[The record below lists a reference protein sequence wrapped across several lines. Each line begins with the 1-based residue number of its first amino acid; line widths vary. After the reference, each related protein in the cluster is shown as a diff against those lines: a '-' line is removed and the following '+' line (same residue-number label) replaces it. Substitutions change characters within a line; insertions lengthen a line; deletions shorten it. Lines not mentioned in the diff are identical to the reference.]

1 MTETSSTPSHLRGAG
16 RLVAVLLTI
25 IATGCTHP
33 VLGRPA
39 FLGASVTAGVG
50 TEVPIDADQ
59 TESDEGAPVSMALAY
74 DAIVTA
80 RTDTSLDFG
89 DPGVFL
95 DPMPTL
101 REQAVAAA
109 ARKPSLVIA
118 IDWTF
123 WPLHQSFPASLSEA
137 ERASRR
143 LAAFDDAL
151 AELDRFECPVLV
163 GDIPTM
169 PEARGVIGDDACPGD
184 EVIAEAN
191 DRLRRWAAA
200 DPNHFVIPVG
210 ELIERTSAGTSSTVV
225 GVELGSGTTRPMV
238 QSDGLHATADGLVIL
253 ASAAVSSLEEAGLI
267 EPGLRLVEMDRIDDS
282 IAAVAVAAR
291 SRRDLGVLD
300 TMSLMSL
307 GLQHEDAMRAGDD
320 ARAAEV
326 GARILDRLE
335 SFTDAP
341 DGDRGWAIRNALR
354 ESATATDEMDLP
366 LMRDLYRRHWQAIR
380 ARTLGDHPDPW
391 LVELWLKYAIGA
403 GVEYRDQTLREL
415 AERGARRGGW
425 PEALANRLWNDLPS
439 FSPDALAVVF
449 SNPKDAFKIAEA
461 RAHGLQSVPSGD
473 PYRDYI
479 RPVGPY
485 AEYLGS
491 CVSGDR
497 IEQRDEFASICRED
511 DDLFERMVF
520 VVEWGQLLEYR
531 DAVWPNS
538 FERSPR
544 PKVLGAIRGS
554 DAGSGGARV
563 SARAQ
568 HPLPGHG
575 KQFSLPGPGFGW
587 FHGLDGAVA
596 AFPGMREQ
604 FIVTRIELD
613 DEGRFQLSDDPLPMK
628 RALSDWTALEDP
640 IPGGIGIYEREPDAI
655 VVQADV
661 PVGGFTRTS
670 LFETAR
676 ESLSTG
682 GPREEGRNA
691 VTILAIGV
699 AAEVTVRVPMGI
711 DPDDGDVRWA
721 EMIYSDAPIVIIG
734 GAGAA
739 YDTAHGCAGTGRM
752 HATWLLDG
760 ELATGEI
767 VGMNGFVPQRSDELE
782 QAILRRLPAGSRLD
796 WLPDNGLQ
804 IAHWRDWEIL
814 PTISEW
820 QAAASAAEDET
831 AE

>member
-1 MTETSSTPSHLRGAG
+1 MPTTSSTPSRLRGAG
-16 RLVAVLLTI
+16 CLIAILLTI

-59 TESDEGAPVSMALAY
+59 TESGAGAPVTMALAY
-74 DAIVTA
+74 DAVVTA
-80 RTDTSLDFG
+80 RTDAILDFG
-89 DPGVFL
+89 DPGVYL

-101 REQAVAAA
+101 REQVVAAA
-109 ARKPSLVIA
+109 ARKPSIVIA

-123 WPLHQSFPASLSEA
+123 WPLHQSFPTSLSED
-137 ERASRR
+137 ERGSLR
-143 LAAFDDAL
+143 LAAFEVAL

-163 GDIPTM
+163 GDIPMM
-169 PEARGVIGDDACPGD
+169 PEARAVIGDDACPGD

-200 DPNHFVIPVG
+200 DPNRFVIPVG
-210 ELIERTSAGTSSTVV
+210 ELIGHTAAGTSSTVV
-225 GVELGSGTTRPMV
+225 GVDLGSGPVRPMV

-253 ASAAVSSLEEAGLI
+253 ASAAVSSLEEAGLV

-282 IAAVAVAAR
+282 IATVAVAAR
-291 SRRDLGVLD
+291 SRRGPGMLD
-300 TMSLMSL
+300 TLSLMSL

-341 DGDRGWAIRNALR
+341 DGDRGWAIRNAVR
-354 ESATATDEMDLP
+354 ESATATDDMDLP
-366 LMRDLYRRHWQAIR
+366 LMRALYRRHWQAVR

-391 LVELWLKYAIGA
+391 LVELWLEYAIGA
-403 GVEYRDQTLREL
+403 GVAYRDQTLREL

-425 PEALANRLWNDLPS
+425 PEALANELWNKLPS
-439 FSPDALAVVF
+439 ISPDALAVVF
-449 SNPKDAFKIAEA
+449 SNPEDAFRIAAA
-461 RAHGLQSVPSGD
+461 RARRLQSVPSGD

-485 AEYLGS
+485 FEYLNA
-491 CVSGDR
+491 CVSCDR
-497 IEQRDEFASICRED
+497 MEQADGFASIFRED
-511 DDLFERMVF
+511 DDLLARMEF
-520 VVEWGQLLEYR
+520 VIDWQHIHEYR

-544 PKVLGAIRGS
+544 PKVLGAIRVS
-554 DAGSGGARV
+554 DAESGGAQV

-575 KQFSLPGPGFGW
+575 NQFSLPGPGFGW

-596 AFPGMREQ
+596 AFPGMGEQ
-604 FIVTRIELD
+604 FIVTRAELD
-613 DEGRFQLSDDPLPMK
+613 DDGRFLLSDDPLPMT

-640 IPGGIGIYEREPDAI
+640 IPGGVGIYEREPDAI
-655 VVQADV
+655 VVQVDV

-676 ESLSTG
+676 ESLPTG
-682 GPREEGRNA
+682 GPREEERHA
-691 VTILAIGV
+691 VTILGIGV
-699 AAEVTVRVPMGI
+699 AAQVSVRIPMGI
-711 DPDDGDVRWA
+711 DPEDGDVRWA
-721 EMIYSDAPIVIIG
+721 EMISNDAPIIVMG

-739 YDTAHGCAGTGRM
+739 YDAAHGCAGTGRM

-767 VGMNGFVPQRSDELE
+767 VSMSGFVPQRSEELE
-782 QAILRRLPAGSRLD
+782 QAILRRSAQRPSLD
-796 WLPDNGLQ
+796 WLPDSGLQ

-814 PTISEW
+814 PTIEEW

>member
-1 MTETSSTPSHLRGAG
+1 MTETSSTPSHLRGVG
-16 RLVAVLLTI
+16 RLIAVLLTI

-50 TEVPIDADQ
+50 TEVPIDPDQ
-59 TESDEGAPVSMALAY
+59 TEYGAGAPVTMALAY
-74 DAIVTA
+74 DAVVTA

-89 DPGVFL
+89 DPDVYF

-101 REQAVAAA
+101 QEQAAAAA
-109 ARKPSLVIA
+109 ARKPSIVIA

-123 WPLHQSFPASLSEA
+123 WPLHQSFPTSLPEA
-137 ERASRR
+137 ERASLR

-200 DPNHFVIPVG
+200 DPNRFVIPVG

-225 GVELGSGTTRPMV
+225 GVELGSGPTRPMV

-253 ASAAVSSLEEAGLI
+253 ASAAVSSLEQAGLI

-291 SRRDLGVLD
+291 SGRGPGVLD
-300 TMSLMSL
+300 IASLGRL
-307 GLQHEDAMRAGDD
+307 GLQHEAAMRAGDD

-326 GARILDRLE
+326 GGRILDRLE

-341 DGDRGWAIRNALR
+341 DGDQGWAIRYALR

-366 LMRDLYRRHWQAIR
+366 LMRELYRRHWQAVR

-403 GVEYRDQTLREL
+403 GVAYRDQTLREL

-425 PEALANRLWNDLPS
+425 PEAVANRLWNDLPS

-449 SNPKDAFKIAEA
+449 SNPEDAFRIAEA
-461 RAHGLQSVPSGD
+461 RARRLQSAPSGD
-473 PYRDYI
+473 PYQDYI

-485 AEYLGS
+485 LEYLNACES
-491 CVSGDR
+491 CDR
-497 IEQRDEFASICRED
+497 IEQGDGFASICRED
-511 DDLFERMVF
+511 DDLLARMESLVN
-520 VVEWGQLLEYR
+520 WHNIHKYR

-544 PKVLGAIRGS
+544 PKVLGAIRRS
-554 DAGSGGARV
+554 DAESGGDHV
-563 SARAQ
+563 STRAQ
-568 HPLPGHG
+568 YPLPGHRN
-575 KQFSLPGPGFGW
+575 QFSLPGPGFGW

-596 AFPGMREQ
+596 AFPGMGAQ
-604 FIVTRIELD
+604 FIVTRAELD
-613 DEGRFQLSDDPLPMK
+613 DEGRFRVTDSPLPLM

-640 IPGGIGIYEREPDAI
+640 IPGGVGIYEREPDAI
-655 VVQADV
+655 VVQVDV

-676 ESLSTG
+676 ESLPTG
-682 GPREEGRNA
+682 GPRDEGRNA
-691 VTILAIGV
+691 VTILGIGV
-699 AAEVTVRVPMGI
+699 AAQVTVRIPMGI
-711 DPDDGDVRWA
+711 DPEGGDVRWA
-721 EMIYSDAPIVIIG
+721 EMISKEAPIVVMG

-767 VGMNGFVPQRSDELE
+767 VSMSGFVPQRSEELE
-782 QAILRRLPAGSRLD
+782 QAILQRLPARSRLD
-796 WLPDNGLQ
+796 WLPDSGLQ

-820 QAAASAAEDET
+820 RYAASAAEDET